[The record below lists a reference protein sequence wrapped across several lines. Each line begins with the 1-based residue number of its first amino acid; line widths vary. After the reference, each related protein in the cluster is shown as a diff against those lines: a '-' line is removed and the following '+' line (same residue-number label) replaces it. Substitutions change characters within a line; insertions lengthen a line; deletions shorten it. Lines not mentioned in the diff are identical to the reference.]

1 MVPEF
6 QPAAFDVEV
15 CETESPFVQ
24 MTVVPTATVSS
35 SGENALFPSDS
46 APTGIATDDDDP
58 PGDGEGVG
66 DGDGAVEGADE

>member
-15 CETESPFVQ
+15 CETESPFVH
-24 MTVVPTATVSS
+24 MTVVPMVTFSS

-58 PGDGEGVG
+58 PGDGGG
-66 DGDGAVEGADE
+66 DGDGAGEGADE